1 MFCHLS
7 QVSAKVYRSAKEEI
21 SAYFPKYF
29 ISRDID
35 PLCVPMVH
43 SSHVRRS
50 CSMQE
55 INSLTTPLA
64 LPCHAPSGINCLKE
78 LLKISM
84 AAAYSAQ
91 KKKREAPTDP
101 RIRLTRQPCHAMQG
115 TGVSVPNPSGATE
128 LRHRSPIRVIPGS
141 QAATSVDTS
150 IEVQMP
156 RRCRRTPFRLRG
168 AVLVQ

>member
-1 MFCHLS
+1 
-7 QVSAKVYRSAKEEI
+7 
-21 SAYFPKYF
+21 
-29 ISRDID
+29 
-35 PLCVPMVH
+35 MVH

-64 LPCHAPSGINCLKE
+64 LPCLALPCHAPSGINSLKE

-91 KKKREAPTDP
+91 KKEREAPTDP
-101 RIRLTRQPCHAMQG
+101 RVRLTRQPCHAMQG

-156 RRCRRTPFRLRG
+156 RRCRRTAFRLRG